1 MNLNE
6 VNKPIIEGEVVVYAG
21 RFQPFHRGHYDAYQR
36 LVNEFGSANVYIAT
50 SNDTSSGK
58 SPFSFKEKKEIATK
72 MFGVPSTKFVKVN
85 NPYRPVEIL
94 KQYDGQTIAYIAAV
108 GDKDATRLQGKY
120 FKPYKGKAGYG
131 YDEIGYTYSIPAE
144 KNPISGTDVRRGLGS
159 NDLEKAKK
167 FFLKAYPKFDKDI
180 FKMITTKLNEGFP
193 GGIGTGL
200 NLPGGYINGAPTGSI
215 KELVNQ
221 SITEDEFNQFV
232 SQYFKEETEAEKMGL
247 THLGGGYY
255 GKDKGQGAT
264 HKSDNGKLRA
274 LTPAEVAAEK
284 QKQMAKGPSD
294 APANEPKPSQPGQP
308 VNKGA
313 TAQGK
318 TDTEKE
324 KSPESKPGEEK
335 QEAPPEQKLSGDEL
349 KSSAEKNAEG
359 GEESPKEKAERENK
373 EKLDKEIE
381 HEKSDLSHEEK
392 NAYEFLDGLPDEEK
406 AKAID
411 DALNKRNIIQVIAQ
425 DTVVGGWL
433 AKKGNQLKETFNG
446 LSSFLRT
453 GRTGAHKDCS
463 GAPPGPH
470 AKDGW
475 SLGTNLA
482 EDAESRRKY
491 LSKLDATGN
500 EPDPSKKPPVDKSKC
515 KDVHYGDYQKR
526 DENGKR
532 VYKEEPV
539 YESGEKPDPAGISP
553 IDGAYFPGLG
563 TGYVGPNGAN
573 VGREEAFKAN
583 ELDSKTGYFKR
594 DGKYYDKNGAQ
605 VNEKGH
611 TLNADGQ
618 PTQQTTLKLW
628 PLPPK
633 RVPKTQKSPVYEDG
647 LSHEQEHAAHESHHK
662 AHTQQ
667 HAIEHTIKELSAI
680 LGGAMAGPVILSK
693 LGLGQAAA
701 TAGTEAAHH
710 GAAELAKHILKD
722 GIKHAGFEMLGI
734 NTAEKAAGAG
744 LTLSAATGGILE
756 ELCNDANM
764 LLESN
769 DKDANKK
776 FFLKLLRKMAEAYK
790 GYKMTP
796 EQKLESLRTYKGL
809 QYIKKENNK
818 KASLTSLL
826 KENLSETKQN
836 SINHFVEYATKKL
849 KLKETPKI
857 TLLSVAALYGVH
869 ILSKTR

>member
-58 SPFSFKEKKEIATK
+58 SPFSFNEKKEIATK
-72 MFGVPSTKFVKVN
+72 MFGVPSTKFIKVN
-85 NPYRPVEIL
+85 NPYRPIEVL
-94 KQYDGQTIAYIAAV
+94 KKYDGQTIAYIAAV

-180 FKMITTKLNEGFP
+180 FKMITTKLSEGFP
-193 GGIGTGL
+193 GGIGVGL
-200 NLPGGYINGAPTGSI
+200 NLPSGYINGAPTGSI
-215 KELVNQ
+215 KELVKQ

-232 SQYFKEETEAEKMGL
+232 SQYLGEETEAEKMGL

-294 APANEPKPSQPGQP
+294 APANEPKPPQPGQP

-324 KSPESKPGEEK
+324 KGPENKPGEEK
-335 QEAPPEQKLSGDEL
+335 QEVPPEQKLSGDEL
-349 KSSAEKNAEG
+349 KSSAEKNKEN
-359 GEESPKEKAERENK
+359 GEESPEEKQQRENK
-373 EKLDKEIE
+373 EKLDKQIE
-381 HEKSDLSHEEK
+381 HEKNDLSHEEQ

-446 LSSFLRT
+446 LGSFLRT

-463 GAPPGPH
+463 GAPAGPH

-475 SLGTNLA
+475 SLGTHLA

-500 EPDPSKKPPVDKSKC
+500 EPDPKNKPKIDKTKC

-532 VYKEEPV
+532 EYKEEPV
-539 YESGEKPDPAGISP
+539 YESGEKPDPADVR
-553 IDGAYFPGLG
+553 DGAYFPGLG
-563 TGYVGPNGAN
+563 TGYVGPKEPGSNGAN
-573 VGREEAFKAN
+573 VGKEKAFKAS
-583 ELDSKTGYFKR
+583 ELDSKTGYFNR
-594 DGKYYDKNGAQ
+594 DGKYYDKHGEE
-605 VNEKGH
+605 VNENGH
-611 TLNADGQ
+611 KLNAEGK

-667 HAIEHTIKELSAI
+667 HAIQHTVKEIAAI
-680 LGGAMAGPVILSK
+680 IGGAVVGPMVLSK
-693 LGLGQAAA
+693 LGIGKAAAAGAHGTTQAVAHGTTQAVSHGTTQAVGQAAA
-701 TAGTEAAHH
+701 EAAHH
-710 GAAELAKHILKD
+710 GAGELAKHILKD
-722 GIKHAGFEMLGI
+722 AVKHAGLEMLGV
-734 NTAEKAAGAG
+734 NTAEKAAVGG
-744 LTLSAATGGILE
+744 LGVSIASGGV
-756 ELCNDANM
+756 
-764 LLESN
+764 LESFMKEMTLLSESTN
-769 DKDANKK
+769 EEDFNKK
-776 FFLKLLRKMAEAYK
+776 FFLKLTKMMMEAFK
-790 GYKMTP
+790 TYKMTP

-809 QYIKKENNK
+809 HYIKKEDKN
-818 KASLTSLL
+818 
-826 KENLSETKQN
+826 
-836 SINHFVEYATKKL
+836 
-849 KLKETPKI
+849 
-857 TLLSVAALYGVH
+857 
-869 ILSKTR
+869 